1 MALTRRT
8 PRFGELA
15 GAVDDQLAERGLAVE
30 RDVVDQ
36 VLRNRIDMVAAVMRV
51 SPRAALGYTPA
62 DLQVIL
68 AETIVDATPTTPPS
82 ATSCGRRLPLHHV
95 KVFFFSD
102 LRGAG
107 ELGRREF
114 GPVA

>member
-15 GAVDDQLAERGLAVE
+15 GAVEDRLAERGLAVE

-36 VLRNRIDMVAAVMRV
+36 VPRNRIDTVAGAMRV
-51 SPRAALGYTPA
+51 SPRTALGYAPA
-62 DLQVIL
+62 YPPSL
-68 AETIVDATPTTPPS
+68 AETIGGATETTPPS
-82 ATSCGRRLPLHHV
+82 AASCGRRLPLHHV

-102 LRGAG
+102 LRGVG